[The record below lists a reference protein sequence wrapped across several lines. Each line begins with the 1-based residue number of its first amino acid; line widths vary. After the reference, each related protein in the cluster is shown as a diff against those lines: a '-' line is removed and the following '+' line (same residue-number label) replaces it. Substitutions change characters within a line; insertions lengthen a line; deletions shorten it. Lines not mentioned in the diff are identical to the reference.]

1 LTAPPSKTFCILPWI
16 HLYSNPDGNVLPCC
30 VGDWQKPMGNVQN
43 KKIEDVFNN
52 EKFKQMRTNM
62 LTGKRCEECT
72 ACYREEDAG
81 NSSFRKHSNEQF
93 DKYINDAVLNT
104 NDDGSIDDFRLR
116 YLDVRWSNICNF
128 KCRSCG
134 GTYSSSWAKEDGKSN
149 AYTFAGGDSND
160 DLYKQFQKHFDTIE
174 EFYFAG
180 GEPLLTDK
188 HYEILEY
195 LIDHGRTDVKLRYNT
210 NMSVL
215 KYKGKSVLDLWKKF
229 SNVVIG
235 ASLDHYGPK
244 AEYIRHGTDWSLVES
259 NLKLIRKE
267 IPHIELHT
275 NTVVSIFNIKTL
287 PEFVQYIVDNNLVN
301 VENYNPNFYNIMN
314 PDYYSFK
321 IIPEEDK
328 ADIIKSLEE
337 FASKHGGNIEYGIK
351 SIING
356 LRSSVYSP
364 ELKTKLWVKTK
375 YYDHLRKESVTETFP
390 EIQGWFR

>member
-1 LTAPPSKTFCILPWI
+1 
-16 HLYSNPDGNVLPCC
+16 
-30 VGDWQKPMGNVQN
+30 MGNVQN
-43 KKIEDVFNN
+43 KKLEDVFNN

-62 LTGKRCEECT
+62 LKGKRCEECT
-72 ACYREEDAG
+72 ACYRDEDAG

-93 DKYINDAVLNT
+93 EKYIDDAVLNT
-104 NDDGSIDDFRLR
+104 NDDGSMDDFRLR

-160 DLYKQFQKHFDTIE
+160 DLYKQFEPHFDTIE

-229 SNVVIG
+229 TNVVIG
-235 ASLDHYGPK
+235 ASLDHYGSK

-267 IPHIELHT
+267 TPHVELHT

-287 PEFVQYIVDNNLVN
+287 PEFVQYIIDNDLVSI
-301 VENYNPNFYNIMN
+301 ENYNPNFYNIMN

-321 IIPEEDK
+321 MIPEEDK
-328 ADIIKSLEE
+328 IDIIKSLEE
-337 FASKHGGNIEYGIK
+337 FASKHKGNIEYGIQGV
-351 SIING
+351 ING

-364 ELKTKLWVKTK
+364 ELKTKLQIKTK
-375 YYDHLRKESVTETFP
+375 YYDHLRKENVEETFP
-390 EIQGWFR
+390 EIQGWFK

>member
-1 LTAPPSKTFCILPWI
+1 MTAPSKTFCILPWI
-16 HLYSNPDGNVLPCC
+16 HLYANPDGNVLPCC

-43 KKIEDVFNN
+43 KKLEDVFNN

-62 LTGKRCEECT
+62 LKGKRCEECT
-72 ACYREEDAG
+72 ACYRDEDAG

-93 DKYINDAVLNT
+93 EKYIDDAVLNT
-104 NDDGSIDDFRLR
+104 NDDGSMDDFRLR

-160 DLYKQFQKHFDTIE
+160 DLYKQFEPHFDTIE

-188 HYEILEY
+188 HYEILQY

-215 KYKGKSVLDLWKKF
+215 KYKGKNILDLWKKF

-235 ASLDHYGPK
+235 ASLDHYGSK

-267 IPHIELHT
+267 TPHVELHT

-287 PEFVQYIVDNNLVN
+287 PEFVQYIIDNDLVSI
-301 VENYNPNFYNIMN
+301 ENYNPNFYNIMN

-328 ADIIKSLEE
+328 IDIIKSLEQ
-337 FASKHGGNIEYGIK
+337 FASKHKGNIEYGIQGV
-351 SIING
+351 ING

-364 ELKTKLWVKTK
+364 ELKTKLQIKTK
-375 YYDHLRKESVTETFP
+375 YYDHLRKENVEETFP
-390 EIQGWFR
+390 EIQGWF

>member
-1 LTAPPSKTFCILPWI
+1 
-16 HLYSNPDGNVLPCC
+16 
-30 VGDWQKPMGNVQN
+30 MGNVQN

-267 IPHIELHT
+267 TPHIELHT

-328 ADIIKSLEE
+328 VDIIKSLEE
-337 FASKHGGNIEYGIK
+337 FASKHGGNIEYGMK

-364 ELKTKLWVKTK
+364 ELKTKLWIKTK

-390 EIQGWFR
+390 EIQGWFQ

>member
-1 LTAPPSKTFCILPWI
+1 
-16 HLYSNPDGNVLPCC
+16 
-30 VGDWQKPMGNVQN
+30 MGNVQN

-62 LTGKRCEECT
+62 LKGKRCEECT
-72 ACYREEDAG
+72 ACYRDEDDG

-93 DKYINDAVLNT
+93 EKYINDAVLNT

-149 AYTFAGGDSND
+149 VYTFAGGDSND
-160 DLYKQFQKHFDTIE
+160 DLYKQFEPHFDTIE

-195 LIDHGRTDVKLRYNT
+195 LISHGRTDVKLRYNT

-229 SNVVIG
+229 GNVVIG
-235 ASLDHYGPK
+235 ASLDHYGSK

-267 IPHIELHT
+267 TPHVELHT

-287 PEFVQYIVDNNLVN
+287 PEFVQYIIDNDLVSI
-301 VENYNPNFYNIMN
+301 ENYNPNFYNIMN

-321 IIPEEDK
+321 MIPEEDK
-328 ADIIKSLEE
+328 IDIIKSLEE
-337 FASKHGGNIEYGIK
+337 FASKHKGNIEYGIQGV
-351 SIING
+351 ING

-364 ELKTKLWVKTK
+364 ELKTKLLVKTK
-375 YYDHLRKESVTETFP
+375 YYDHLRNESIAETFP
-390 EIQGWFR
+390 EIQEWFR

>member
-1 LTAPPSKTFCILPWI
+1 MTAPSKTFCILPWI
-16 HLYSNPDGNVLPCC
+16 HLYANPDGNVLPCC

-62 LTGKRCEECT
+62 LKGKRCEECT
-72 ACYREEDAG
+72 ACYRDEDDG

-93 DKYINDAVLNT
+93 EKYINDAVLNT

-149 AYTFAGGDSND
+149 VYTFAGGDSND
-160 DLYKQFQKHFDTIE
+160 DLYKQFEPHFDTIE

-195 LIDHGRTDVKLRYNT
+195 LISHGRTDVKLRYNT

-229 SNVVIG
+229 GNVVIG
-235 ASLDHYGPK
+235 ASLDHYGSK

-267 IPHIELHT
+267 TPHVELHT

-287 PEFVQYIVDNNLVN
+287 PEFVQYIIDNDLVSI
-301 VENYNPNFYNIMN
+301 ENYNPNFYNIMN

-321 IIPEEDK
+321 MIPEEDK
-328 ADIIKSLEE
+328 IDIIKSLEE
-337 FASKHGGNIEYGIK
+337 FASKHKGNIEYGIQGV
-351 SIING
+351 ING

-364 ELKTKLWVKTK
+364 ELKTKLLVKTK
-375 YYDHLRKESVTETFP
+375 YYDHLRNESIAETFP
-390 EIQGWFR
+390 EIQEWFR

>member
-1 LTAPPSKTFCILPWI
+1 LTAPSKTFCILPWI
-16 HLYSNPDGNVLPCC
+16 HLYANPDGNVLPCC

-43 KKIEDVFNN
+43 KKLEDVFNN

-62 LTGKRCEECT
+62 LKGKRCEECT
-72 ACYREEDAG
+72 ACYRDEDAG

-93 DKYINDAVLNT
+93 EKYIDDAVLNT
-104 NDDGSIDDFRLR
+104 NDDGSMDDFRLR

-160 DLYKQFQKHFDTIE
+160 DLYKQFEPHFDTIE

-215 KYKGKSVLDLWKKF
+215 KYKGKNILDLWKKF

-235 ASLDHYGPK
+235 ASLDHYGSK

-267 IPHIELHT
+267 TPHVELHT

-287 PEFVQYIVDNNLVN
+287 PEFVQYIIDNDLVSI
-301 VENYNPNFYNIMN
+301 ENYNPNFYNIMN

-321 IIPEEDK
+321 MIPEEDK
-328 ADIIKSLEE
+328 IDIIKSLEE
-337 FASKHGGNIEYGIK
+337 FASKHKGNIEYGIQGV
-351 SIING
+351 ING

-364 ELKTKLWVKTK
+364 ELKTKLQIKTK
-375 YYDHLRKESVTETFP
+375 YYDHLRKENVEETFP
-390 EIQGWFR
+390 EIQGWFK

>member
-1 LTAPPSKTFCILPWI
+1 MTAPSKTFCILPWI
-16 HLYSNPDGNVLPCC
+16 HLYANPDGNVLPCC

-43 KKIEDVFNN
+43 KKLEDVFNN

-62 LTGKRCEECT
+62 LKGKRCEECT
-72 ACYREEDAG
+72 ACYRDEDAG

-93 DKYINDAVLNT
+93 EKYIDDAVLNT
-104 NDDGSIDDFRLR
+104 NDDGSMDDFRLR

-160 DLYKQFQKHFDTIE
+160 DLYKQFEPHFDTIE

-215 KYKGKSVLDLWKKF
+215 KYKGKNILDLWKKF

-235 ASLDHYGPK
+235 ASLDHYGSK

-267 IPHIELHT
+267 TPHVELHT

-287 PEFVQYIVDNNLVN
+287 PEFVQYIIDNDLVSI
-301 VENYNPNFYNIMN
+301 ENYNPNFYNIMN

-328 ADIIKSLEE
+328 IDIIKSLEE
-337 FASKHGGNIEYGIK
+337 FASKHKGNIEYGIQGV
-351 SIING
+351 ING

-364 ELKTKLWVKTK
+364 ELKTKLQIKTK
-375 YYDHLRKESVTETFP
+375 YYDHLRKENVEETFP
-390 EIQGWFR
+390 EIQGWFK

>member
-1 LTAPPSKTFCILPWI
+1 MTAPSKTFCILPWI
-16 HLYSNPDGNVLPCC
+16 HLYANPDGNVLPCC

-43 KKIEDVFNN
+43 KKLEDVFNN

-62 LTGKRCEECT
+62 LKGKRCEECT
-72 ACYREEDAG
+72 ACYRDEDAG

-93 DKYINDAVLNT
+93 EKYIDDAVLNT
-104 NDDGSIDDFRLR
+104 NDDGSMDDFRLR

-160 DLYKQFQKHFDTIE
+160 DLYKQFEPHFDTIE

-188 HYEILEY
+188 HYEILQY

-215 KYKGKSVLDLWKKF
+215 KYKGKNILDLWKKF

-235 ASLDHYGPK
+235 ASLDHYGSK

-267 IPHIELHT
+267 TPHVELHT

-287 PEFVQYIVDNNLVN
+287 PEFVQYIIDNDLVSI
-301 VENYNPNFYNIMN
+301 ENYNPNFYNIMN

-321 IIPEEDK
+321 MIPEEDK
-328 ADIIKSLEE
+328 IDIIKSLEE
-337 FASKHGGNIEYGIK
+337 FASKHKGNIEYGIQGV
-351 SIING
+351 ING

-364 ELKTKLWVKTK
+364 ELKTKLQIKTK
-375 YYDHLRKESVTETFP
+375 YYDHLRKENVEETFP
-390 EIQGWFR
+390 EIQGWFK

>member
-1 LTAPPSKTFCILPWI
+1 MPSKTFCILPWI
-16 HLYSNPDGNVLPCC
+16 HLYANPDGNVLPCC

-43 KKIEDVFNN
+43 KKLEDVFNN

-62 LTGKRCEECT
+62 LKGKRCEECT
-72 ACYREEDAG
+72 ACYRDEDAG

-93 DKYINDAVLNT
+93 EKYIDDAVLNT
-104 NDDGSIDDFRLR
+104 NDDGSMDDFRLR

-160 DLYKQFQKHFDTIE
+160 DLYKQFEPHFDTIE

-188 HYEILEY
+188 HYEILQY

-215 KYKGKSVLDLWKKF
+215 KYKGKNILDLWKKF

-235 ASLDHYGPK
+235 ASLDHYGSK

-267 IPHIELHT
+267 TPHVELHT

-287 PEFVQYIVDNNLVN
+287 PEFVQYIIDNDLVSI
-301 VENYNPNFYNIMN
+301 ENYNPNFYNIMN

-328 ADIIKSLEE
+328 IDIIKSLEQ
-337 FASKHGGNIEYGIK
+337 FASKHKGNIEYGIQGV
-351 SIING
+351 ING

-364 ELKTKLWVKTK
+364 ELKTKLQIKTK
-375 YYDHLRKESVTETFP
+375 YYDHLRKENVEETFP
-390 EIQGWFR
+390 EIQGWF

>member
-1 LTAPPSKTFCILPWI
+1 MTAPSKTFCILPWI
-16 HLYSNPDGNVLPCC
+16 HLYANPDGNVLPCC

-43 KKIEDVFNN
+43 KKLEDVFNN

-62 LTGKRCEECT
+62 LKGKRCEECT
-72 ACYREEDAG
+72 ACYRDEDAG

-93 DKYINDAVLNT
+93 EKYIEDAVLNT
-104 NDDGSIDDFRLR
+104 NDDGSMDDFRLR

-160 DLYKQFQKHFDTIE
+160 DLYKQFEPHFDTIE

-188 HYEILEY
+188 HYEILQY

-215 KYKGKSVLDLWKKF
+215 KYKGKNILDLWKKF

-235 ASLDHYGPK
+235 ASLDHYGSK

-267 IPHIELHT
+267 TPHVELHT

-287 PEFVQYIVDNNLVN
+287 PEFVQYIIDNDLVSI
-301 VENYNPNFYNIMN
+301 ENYNPNFYNIMN

-328 ADIIKSLEE
+328 IDIIKSLEE
-337 FASKHGGNIEYGIK
+337 FASKHKGNIEYGIQGV
-351 SIING
+351 ING

-364 ELKTKLWVKTK
+364 ELKTKLQIKTK
-375 YYDHLRKESVTETFP
+375 YYDHLRKENVEETFP
-390 EIQGWFR
+390 EIQGWF

>member
-1 LTAPPSKTFCILPWI
+1 MTVPSKTFCILPWI
-16 HLYSNPDGNVLPCC
+16 HLYANPDGNVLPCC

-43 KKIEDVFNN
+43 KKLEDVFNN

-62 LTGKRCEECT
+62 LKGKRCIECT
-72 ACYREEDAG
+72 ACYRDEDAG

-93 DKYINDAVLNT
+93 EKYIDDAVLNT
-104 NDDGSIDDFRLR
+104 NDDGSMDDFRLR

-128 KCRSCG
+128 KCRSCS
-134 GTYSSSWAKEDGKSN
+134 GTYSSSWAKEEGRGN
-149 AYTFAGGDSND
+149 VYTFAGGNSND
-160 DLYKQFQKHFDTIE
+160 DLYKQFKPHFDTIE

-195 LIDHGRTDVKLRYNT
+195 LINHDRTDVKLRYNT

-229 SNVVIG
+229 SNVMIG
-235 ASLDHYGPK
+235 ASLDHYGSK
-244 AEYIRHGTDWSLVES
+244 AEYIRHGTDWPLVES

-267 IPHIELHT
+267 TPHVELHT

-287 PEFVQYIVDNNLVN
+287 PKFIQYIIDNDLVSTK
-301 VENYNPNFYNIMN
+301 NYNPNFYNIMN

-328 ADIIKSLEE
+328 VDIIKSLEE
-337 FASKHGGNIEYGIK
+337 FATQHGGNIKYGMQGV
-351 SIING
+351 ING
-356 LRSSVYSP
+356 LRTSMYSP
-364 ELKTKLWVKTK
+364 ELKTKLLVKTK
-375 YYDHLRKESVTETFP
+375 YYDDLRKESVEETFP
-390 EIQGWFR
+390 EIQGWIR

>member
-1 LTAPPSKTFCILPWI
+1 LPWI
-16 HLYSNPDGNVLPCC
+16 HLYANPDGNVLPCC

-43 KKIEDVFNN
+43 KKLEDVFNN

-62 LTGKRCEECT
+62 LKGKRCEECT
-72 ACYREEDAG
+72 ACYRDEDAG

-93 DKYINDAVLNT
+93 EKYIDDAVLNT
-104 NDDGSIDDFRLR
+104 NDDGSMDDFRLR

-160 DLYKQFQKHFDTIE
+160 DLYKQFEPHFDTIE

-188 HYEILEY
+188 HYEILQY

-215 KYKGKSVLDLWKKF
+215 KYKGKNILDLWKKF

-235 ASLDHYGPK
+235 ASLDHYGSK

-267 IPHIELHT
+267 TPHVELHT

-287 PEFVQYIVDNNLVN
+287 PEFVQYIIDNDLVSI
-301 VENYNPNFYNIMN
+301 ENYNPNFYNIMN

-328 ADIIKSLEE
+328 IDIIKSLEQ
-337 FASKHGGNIEYGIK
+337 FASKHKGNIEYGIQGV
-351 SIING
+351 ING

-364 ELKTKLWVKTK
+364 ELKTKLQIKTK
-375 YYDHLRKESVTETFP
+375 YYDHLRKENVEETFP
-390 EIQGWFR
+390 EIQGWF

>member
-1 LTAPPSKTFCILPWI
+1 LTAPSKTFCILPWI
-16 HLYSNPDGNVLPCC
+16 HLYANPDGNVLPCC

-43 KKIEDVFNN
+43 KKLEDVFNN

-62 LTGKRCEECT
+62 LKGKRCEECT
-72 ACYREEDAG
+72 ACYRDEDAG

-93 DKYINDAVLNT
+93 EKYIDDAVLNT
-104 NDDGSIDDFRLR
+104 NDDGSMDDFRLR

-160 DLYKQFQKHFDTIE
+160 DLYKQFEPHFDTIE

-188 HYEILEY
+188 HYEILQY

-215 KYKGKSVLDLWKKF
+215 KYKGKNILDLWKKF

-235 ASLDHYGPK
+235 ASLDHYGSK

-267 IPHIELHT
+267 TPHVELHT

-287 PEFVQYIVDNNLVN
+287 PEFVQYIIDNDLVSI
-301 VENYNPNFYNIMN
+301 ENYNPNFYNIMN

-321 IIPEEDK
+321 MIPEEDK
-328 ADIIKSLEE
+328 IDIIKSLEE
-337 FASKHGGNIEYGIK
+337 FASKHKGNIEYGIQGV
-351 SIING
+351 ING

-364 ELKTKLWVKTK
+364 ELKTKLQIKTK
-375 YYDHLRKESVTETFP
+375 YYDHLRKENVEETFP
-390 EIQGWFR
+390 EIQGWFK